1 MSKKSLIV
9 ILGPTA
15 VGKTELSIKLA
26 KKLNTEIISGDSML
40 VYKGFDIGTAKP
52 DMKERDGVPH
62 SLIDILEPDEGFNVT
77 DFQKL
82 AAEEINRISD
92 KGCIPIL
99 AGGTGLY
106 IKSLLE
112 GYQFN
117 SNGED
122 KEYRQYLE
130 KLAEEQGKAY
140 IHVMLEKVDPKTAE
154 RLHVNDIRRVI
165 RALEVQHLG
174 HESLSE
180 SRTADDTEIDGES
193 LIYNAYV
200 VGLRRDRAALYD
212 RINRRVDIMM
222 EQGLEKEVRSLL
234 GSGVPADAQSMK
246 GIGYKELVRYIE
258 GESSL
263 QQAVSDI
270 KKFSRHFAKRQITWY
285 KKMPYIH
292 WYDVDNIDGDT
303 LLEKVYKDIAGYFNK
318 KTN

>member
-1 MSKKSLIV
+1 MDKKSLIV

-26 KKLNTEIISGDSML
+26 KKLDTEIISGDSML

-52 DMKERDGVPH
+52 DMEERDGVPH
-62 SLIDILEPDEGFNVT
+62 SLIDILEPNEGFNVT
-77 DFQKL
+77 DFQRL
-82 AAEEINRISD
+82 AADEITRISE
-92 KGCIPIL
+92 KGHIPIL

-112 GYQFN
+112 GYKFN

-122 KEYRQYLE
+122 KEYRESLE
-130 KLAEEQGKAY
+130 RLAEEKGKAY
-140 IHVMLEKVDPKTAE
+140 LHDMLEKVDPKMAA

-174 HESLSE
+174 SESLSE
-180 SRTADDTEIDGES
+180 SREADNGSEAELVYD
-193 LIYNAYV
+193 AYV
-200 VGLRRDRAALYD
+200 VGLKRDRQALYD
-212 RINRRVDIMM
+212 RINLRVDIMM
-222 EQGLEKEVRSLL
+222 EKGLEQEVRSLL
-234 GSGVPADAQSMK
+234 DSGVPSDTQSMK
-246 GIGYKELVRYIE
+246 GIGYKEMVRYIE
-258 GESSL
+258 GETSL
-263 QQAVSDI
+263 EKAVSDI

-292 WYDVDNIDGDT
+292 WYDVDNVDGNI
-303 LLEKVYKDIAGYFNK
+303 LLEQVYKDVAGYFNK

>member
-1 MSKKSLIV
+1 MSKEPLIV

-52 DMKERDGVPH
+52 DMKERAGVPH
-62 SLIDILEPDEGFNVT
+62 SLIDILEPNEGFNVT

-82 AAEEINRISD
+82 AAEEISRISD

-130 KLAEEQGKAY
+130 GLAEEKGKAY
-140 IHVMLEKVDPKTAE
+140 VHDMLEKVDPQTAA

-174 HESLSE
+174 QESLSE
-180 SRTADDTEIDGES
+180 SREAASNADLS
-193 LIYNAYV
+193 LVYDAYV
-200 VGLRRDRAALYD
+200 VGLRRDRAALYE
-212 RINRRVDIMM
+212 RINHRVDIMM
-222 EQGLEKEVRSLL
+222 RQGLENEVRSLL
-234 GSGVPADAQSMK
+234 DSGVQADAQSMK
-246 GIGYKELVRYIE
+246 GIGYKEMIRYID
-258 GESSL
+258 GEISL
-263 QQAVSDI
+263 EQAVSDI

-292 WYDVDNIDGDT
+292 WYDVDDIDGDI
-303 LLEKVYKDIAGYFNK
+303 LLEQVYKDIEGYFNK